1 MSDNSWMDVIPLV
14 DLINVVEDSIN
25 YVLYFL
31 LNLRF
36 NFAGQVVSAWIL
48 LVAFFVIEVII
59 NALMAG
65 EHPNDD

>member
-1 MSDNSWMDVIPLV
+1 MADSWINTIINIE
-14 DLINVVEDSIN
+14 DLLNIVESAID

-31 LNLRF
+31 LNIRF
-36 NFAGQVVSAWIL
+36 DFAGQVVSAWIL

>member
-1 MSDNSWMDVIPLV
+1 MTDSWLNTIISIK
-14 DLINVVEDSIN
+14 DLLEIVESAIN
-25 YVLYFL
+25 YVVYFL
-31 LNLRF
+31 LNLQF
-36 NFAGQVVSAWIL
+36 DFAGQVVSAWIL

>member
-1 MSDNSWMDVIPLV
+1 MADSWLNTIISIK
-14 DLINVVEDSIN
+14 DLLDIVESAIN

-31 LNLRF
+31 LNIRF
-36 NFAGQVVSAWIL
+36 DFAGQVVSAWIL